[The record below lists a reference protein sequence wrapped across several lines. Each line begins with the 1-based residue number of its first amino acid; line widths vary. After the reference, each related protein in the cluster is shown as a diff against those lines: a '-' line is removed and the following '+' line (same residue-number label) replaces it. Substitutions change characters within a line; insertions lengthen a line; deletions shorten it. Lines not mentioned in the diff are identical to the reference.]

1 MTYVNTTGKNIGECL
16 TGFAISYPLN
26 IYNSGNSEVQYTFD
40 NSNETNFALS
50 QSSLSLGSS
59 DYNNIDIY
67 YVPSITSPS
76 GAQSTTITITS
87 ESIEDGSIDP
97 SGNITLQITGN
108 KIIDVTGG
116 YVRSFKAVRNYD
128 AKKGLNYDFYWS
140 VPTGVGNL
148 NNYFFTGYNLE
159 ISTTLNFSPPVA
171 FSKNINVSKNTNV
184 FPTYGDFY
192 GADQN
197 LNYINIPNTD
207 YPFSIGTDY
216 YARMYTMSVGHSGI
230 SIYATGVD
238 SASTQLSNEVLSGYS
253 GTPQNI
259 KFTEGS
265 LEVYLK
271 EGRDIQNFN
280 LFKYIVDANNG
291 SDDLYYFNSINV
303 YLPENS
309 SFISTS
315 NDEYALKLDG
325 KFKNFTGIL
334 GSDTVINIYIPET
347 TVLLGSK
354 GQGGQISND
363 NIDNPSPKTVD
374 VQAYINSAVADY
386 TKGTYHDSKPGG
398 NVIKLTAQT
407 TLSNIDRSDIVYNL
421 YIQNKTSLLSGGGGS
436 KAGIVMT
443 KTLLGAF
450 ASIFS
455 KTTNDYRNGN
465 FAIQGSSNLSN
476 TKLPMGIITVID
488 FGKAGDG
495 RVFFGY
501 GGTTEVG
508 YWFSPEAG
516 YGESGS
522 QTIGYYI
529 FNKTFPDRDP
539 NVFYEVQATA
549 EFRNKIDDHTIG
561 LEFVGFF
568 VPVNIVSTNQVC
580 GKLITSSLNSSV
592 ILKMYNTNL
601 PTDYMFRFPNS
612 GITDTAPRWVGGSPT
627 LTYTLTGTAA
637 YDASYKSLGYKA
649 LTLTGPSQYLSKAF
663 TDSVLCSDFDL
674 YIVATIEQITA
685 FDTLAKAST
694 SFKFLDWYKTATPTN
709 ISSKHIL
716 YTPYLTT
723 SYNQYSKEPNVF
735 RSFLTPLFDAAI
747 NNSSD
752 FFMYDKTNTVKT
764 NSAQISKSLNSAQQT
779 YYPVIINIKRSKT
792 LYFVFVNGVLLTAY
806 DLFNLNPSVSKDSSL
821 LINDINGTTFKLIN
835 DMSTLKTCFFD
846 IVCYNRLL
854 NQNEQLNINNYFIET
869 YFKLFTGDPSATYN
883 IKNKNFR
890 LPNVFNLA
898 GTFSQI

>member
-140 VPTGVGNL
+140 VPTGVENL

-280 LFKYIVDANNG
+280 LFKYIVDANDG
-291 SDDLYYFNSINV
+291 SDNLYYFNSINV

-315 NDEYALKLDG
+315 SDEYALKLDG
-325 KFKNFTGIL
+325 KFLNFTGSL

-354 GQGGQISND
+354 GEGGQIKNENLNS
-363 NIDNPSPKTVD
+363 PSP
-374 VQAYINSAVADY
+374 QSINIQKVIQNASDAY
-386 TKGTYHDSKPGG
+386 TKGTYHDSKSGG
-398 NVIKLTAQT
+398 NVIKLTAKT
-407 TLSNIDRSDIVYNL
+407 TLNDIDRSDIVYNI

-436 KAGIVMT
+436 KAAVVMA
-443 KTLLGAF
+443 KHTLGTF
-450 ASIFS
+450 ASIIVGNNAS
-455 KTTNDYRNGN
+455 SYQNGN
-465 FAIQGSSNLSN
+465 FVIQGSTNLTN
-476 TKLPMGIITVID
+476 TKLSMGIVTDLV
-488 FGKAGDG
+488 FGSEVYDYIKTAS
-495 RVFFGY
+495 
-501 GGTTEVG
+501 VG

-529 FNKTFPDRDP
+529 FNKTFPNRDP
-539 NVFYEVQATA
+539 NVFYTLDESAVF
-549 EFRNKIDDHTIG
+549 ENTIG
-561 LEFVGFF
+561 FNQGLKFAAFVI
-568 VPVNIVSTNQVC
+568 PINKVSTNQVC

-612 GITDTAPRWVGGSPT
+612 GISNTPSWVGGS
-627 LTYTLTGTAA
+627 YTLTGTAA

-821 LINDINGTTFKLIN
+821 LINDIKGTTFKLIN
-835 DMSTLKTCFFD
+835 DINTLKTCFFD

-898 GTFSQI
+898 GTFLQV

>member
-50 QSSLSLGSS
+50 QSSLLLDSS
-59 DYNNIDIY
+59 DYGNIDIY
-67 YVPSITSPS
+67 YVPSVTSPA
-76 GAQSTTITITS
+76 GTQSTTITITS
-87 ESIEDGSIDP
+87 ESVEDGSIDP
-97 SGNITLQITGN
+97 SGNITLEITGN
-108 KIIDVTGG
+108 KIIDITGG

-128 AKKGLNYDFYWS
+128 PKNGLNYDFYWS
-140 VPTGVGNL
+140 VPTGTENL

-159 ISTTLNFSPPVA
+159 ISTNIGFSLPVA
-171 FSKNINVSKNTNV
+171 FSKNINISKNTNA
-184 FPTYGDFY
+184 FPIYGDFY
-192 GADQN
+192 SADQN
-197 LNYINIPNTD
+197 LNYVNISNTD
-207 YPFSIGTDY
+207 YKFLMGTDY
-216 YARMYTMSVGHSGI
+216 YARMYTLSVGHSGI

-238 SASTQLSNEVLSGYS
+238 SASTELSNEIISGYS
-253 GTPQNI
+253 GTPINI
-259 KFTEGS
+259 KFEEGP
-265 LEVYLK
+265 LNVYLK

-280 LFKYIVDANNG
+280 LFKYIVDVNYG
-291 SDDLYYFNSINV
+291 SDDLSNFNSINV

-309 SFISTS
+309 SFNSTS
-315 NDEYALKLDG
+315 SDEYALKLDG

-334 GSDTVINIYIPET
+334 GGDTVINIYIPET

-363 NIDNPSPKTVD
+363 NIDNPSPHTVD
-374 VQAYINSAVADY
+374 VQSYINSAVADY
-386 TKGTYHDSKPGG
+386 NKGTYHDSKPGG

-407 TLSNIDRSDIVYNL
+407 TLSDIDRSDIVYNL

-443 KTLLGAF
+443 KHQLGVF
-450 ASIFS
+450 ASMFS
-455 KTTNDYRNGN
+455 KTTSDYRNGN
-465 FAIQGSSNLSN
+465 FPIQGSTNLSN
-476 TKLPMGIITVID
+476 TKLPMGIITVVD
-488 FGKAGDG
+488 YGVAGDG
-495 RVFFGY
+495 RIFYGY
-501 GGTTEVG
+501 GGTAEVG

-522 QTIGYYI
+522 QTIGYFI
-529 FNKTFPDRDP
+529 FNKTFPGKDP
-539 NVFYEVQATA
+539 NVFYEVQVT
-549 EFRNKIDDHTIG
+549 ESYRNKIDDNIIG

-568 VPVNIVSTNQVC
+568 HPVNFVSTNQVC

-592 ILKMYNTNL
+592 MLKMYNTNL
-601 PTDYMFRFPNS
+601 PTDYIFRFPNS
-612 GITDTAPRWVGGSPT
+612 GISSTPSWVGGS
-627 LTYTLTGTAA
+627 YTLTGTAGH
-637 YDASYKSLGYKA
+637 SSNYKGLGYNA
-649 LTLTGPSQYLSKAF
+649 LTLTGPSQSLSKAF

-685 FDTLAKAST
+685 FNSLAANT
-694 SFKFLDWYKTATPTN
+694 SFKFLDWYKTATTKN
-709 ISSKHIL
+709 VSSKHIL
-716 YTPYLTT
+716 YAPYLTT
-723 SYNQYSKEPNVF
+723 SYNQYKKEPKVF
-735 RSFLTPLFDAAI
+735 QSFLTPLFDAAI
-747 NNSSD
+747 DNSSD

-764 NSAQISKSLNSAQQT
+764 NSAQISKSLNSAEQT

-792 LYFVFVNGVLLTAY
+792 LYFVFVNGVLLTSY
-806 DLFNLNPSVSKDSSL
+806 DLLNLSPSVSKDSSL
-821 LINDINGTTFKLIN
+821 LINDIKGTTFKLIN
-835 DMSTLKTCFFD
+835 DINTLKTCFFD

-869 YFKLFTGDPSATYN
+869 YFKLFTGDPSANYN

-890 LPNVFNLA
+890 LPNIFNLA